1 MAQRPIH
8 INLAVSDPKNIQAEN
23 DAAVI
28 SGIIGAS
35 AASASG
41 ILAFGNRME
50 VSKVD
55 NNSVRIS
62 DGVYANQGFCL
73 QIPDSEIL
81 TILSGSL
88 GKMRIDLI
96 VSEFRKGAER
106 DSHEIKI
113 IQGEL
118 YDSSP
123 VAPELIVED
132 LHGAG
137 AVRQEEIGRV
147 ILTGTDITSVARTAP
162 VLKGLTEIAGSIGNL
177 SSLATSYK
185 NDLVW
190 AINELKDMIDS
201 ILANNSLL
209 KLNLNFTN
217 GGTVITANE
226 LGIENPLLYGWIMQ
240 PIYKPGAE
248 ILYGVVQPASDRL
261 VIYLRTTNGA
271 LPGDGYYGVF
281 LMRVDLS

>member
-23 DAAVI
+23 DAAII

-50 VSKVD
+50 MSKVD

-118 YDSSP
+118 FDSDP
-123 VAPELIVED
+123 VAPTLTVED

-185 NDLVW
+185 NDLVG
-190 AINELKDMIDS
+190 AVNELQ
-201 ILANNSLL
+201 ANNSLRVVDITSVPGQAHATAIAPYPL
-209 KLNLNFTN
+209 GFDQSNSTVLAIARSTLNGYAIVPYQVSPGVDGMHVTFMTVTGGDFTDVATRQVN
-217 GGTVITANE
+217 V
-226 LGIENPLLYGWIMQ
+226 LFV
-240 PIYKPGAE
+240 K
-248 ILYGVVQPASDRL
+248 R
-261 VIYLRTTNGA
+261 
-271 LPGDGYYGVF
+271 
-281 LMRVDLS
+281 

>member
-50 VSKVD
+50 MSKVD
-55 NNSVRIS
+55 NNSIRIS

-73 QIPDSEIL
+73 QIPDAEIL

-88 GKMRIDLI
+88 GKSRIDLI

-118 YDSSP
+118 FDSDP
-123 VAPELIVED
+123 VAPTLTVED

-185 NDLVW
+185 STLVG
-190 AINELKDMIDS
+190 AINEIQDNS
-201 ILANNSLL
+201 SLL
-209 KLNLNFTN
+209 VGSRGLLPNNTDLNTVTDSGIWQLISSGNYPNKPVTGTGILIVLSS
-217 GGTVITANE
+217 GGYGLIQY
-226 LGIENPLLYGWIMQ
+226 IETQTSSHVRY
-240 PIYKPGAE
+240 
-248 ILYGVVQPASDRL
+248 
-261 VIYLRTTNGA
+261 RTSSEWM
-271 LPGDGYYGVF
+271 DW
-281 LMRVDLS
+281 R